1 MQAASDL
8 TQGVLKSLLTYD
20 PETGAFASKDGRA
33 LGSARGHR
41 YVRIW
46 VAGRNHYAHRLA
58 WLYMTGGWPECGI
71 DHRDGN
77 RANNAWINLREATQ
91 AQNLQNL
98 RAAKRTRG
106 RTSSKLGVCWHSG
119 AEKWRATIKANGV
132 VRHLGLFDDEDSAH
146 RAYIAAK
153 REAHA
158 FGGL

>member
-1 MQAASDL
+1 MQAANDL
-8 TQGVLKSLLTYD
+8 TQGVLKSLLTHD
-20 PETGAFASKDGRA
+20 PETGAFTNRNGKA
-33 LGSARGHR
+33 LGSARG
-41 YVRIW
+41 
-46 VAGRNHYAHRLA
+46 HRLA
-58 WLYMTGGWPECGI
+58 WLYMTGDWPECGV